1 LSVITLALPE
11 MKKKDIKRLE
21 LHISYNCSNS
31 CVFCSERYQLS
42 RFPGQFVQREIVEG
56 ELEKSAKK
64 GFNHVTFTGGESTL
78 HPDIINLVQS
88 AKQLSYKTYLSSNG
102 GLFSSSKFCRKIIPY
117 LDEICFSVHGHNAKL
132 HNFLTK
138 NKQSFSR
145 LKKALANINKSPQD
159 FFCFINI
166 VITKYNF
173 DQVEKIINFV
183 SRYKKVRQVLISNIA
198 PEGNG
203 LKNYKELCVPLGE
216 IKKRVPHI
224 IEAAKNNSLN
234 IRFFGLPF
242 CTLDGYEIYSNDTY
256 WSPRLTLEKWKES
269 GKTIIKRTYSHKP
282 SRNRAHTQK
291 CKECRKKG
299 LCEGAFEE
307 YIKVFGDKELG

>member
-1 LSVITLALPE
+1 
-11 MKKKDIKRLE
+11 MQKRFE
-21 LHISYNCSNS
+21 FHISYDCSNG
-31 CVFCSERYQLS
+31 CVFCSEKMQLEK
-42 RFPGQFVQREIVEG
+42 FPNQFVERNII
-56 ELEKSAKK
+56 EKNLKLLSSD
-64 GFNHVTFTGGESTL
+64 GFNHVTFTGGEPTL
-78 HPDIINLVQS
+78 HPDIVYLTHL
-88 AKQLSYKTYLSSNG
+88 AKDLGYKTYISSNG
-102 GLFSSSKFCRKIIPY
+102 GIFASRKFCRKIIPY
-117 LDEICFSVHGHNAKL
+117 LDEVCFSVHGHNAKL

-183 SRYKKVRQVLISNIA
+183 SRYKKVRQVLISNVA
-198 PEGNG
+198 PEGG
-203 LKNYKELCVPLGE
+203 GFKNFKELCVPLGE

-224 IEAAKNNSLN
+224 IEAAKKNSLN
-234 IRFFGLPF
+234 IRFFGLPL
-242 CTLDGYEIYSNDTY
+242 CALEGYEIYSNDIY

-282 SRNRAHTQK
+282 SRNRTHTQK
-291 CKECRKKG
+291 CKECRKRG
-299 LCEGAFEE
+299 LCEGVFEK
-307 YIKVFGDKELG
+307 YIKVFGDNELG